1 MIFLTKFLSLFKPKP
16 KLSILQIACNSVA
29 AKKLVTGSR
38 GLEGKE
44 LEDFFQKKGLP
55 KLTKAEREETSALFK
70 RAYLKSQEK

>member
-1 MIFLTKFLSLFKPKP
+1 MTFLTTLLSLFKPKP

>member
-1 MIFLTKFLSLFKPKP
+1 MTFLTKLLSLFKPKP

-44 LEDFFQKKGLP
+44 LEDFFQKKRI
-55 KLTKAEREETSALFK
+55 TKIN
-70 RAYLKSQEK
+70 